1 MIEFLT
7 LDSGRPKYG
16 PLKARFGLLTDDYSF
31 VRTYTSR
38 RFYFLALAKRRGIF
52 FKHINIQLAA
62 SLQVYTSLIKPNS
75 TNKREGV
82 FIYPLR
88 LIASKLSAETNT
100 ACF

>member
-52 FKHINIQLAA
+52 FKHINIQLA
-62 SLQVYTSLIKPNS
+62 SLQVYTSLIKPNP
-75 TNKREGV
+75 TNKRKVV
-82 FIYPLR
+82 FVYPL
-88 LIASKLSAETNT
+88 SN
-100 ACF
+100 